1 MLARRRH
8 RSATLWAVLGAIS
21 GPISAILLLA
31 APLGQCPMCWAPV
44 KGWGPTCMW
53 CGTDV
58 RDLGTAAPGRRG
70 VPPVRQEAATL
81 AAALAEERQA
91 AALPGTTA
99 RPDTLESAAAAPAVA
114 SVPHVTEQTAAE
126 RLGAQRAEHLTPVAE
141 PTSVAVDRGQV
152 VNLPV
157 AGPQVLGSAIFVTGS
172 VGLRAGS
179 WYTLELDGR
188 DLVVRGPLE
197 VDPRASVLV
206 RQVGEIDSYAF
217 NGQLIVHG
225 ERGLV
230 LVFMR
235 VSGDTADHL
244 AEVIA
249 DAARGAG
256 QAAS

>member
-1 MLARRRH
+1 M
-8 RSATLWAVLGAIS
+8 TLWAVLGAIS
-21 GPISAILLLA
+21 GPIAATLLLA

-44 KGWGPTCMW
+44 KGWGPMCVW

-58 RDLGTAAPGRRG
+58 RDLGRAAPGRRS
-70 VPPVRQEAATL
+70 VPRANQVATTL
-81 AAALAEERQA
+81 AAALAEDGRA
-91 AALPGTTA
+91 AEAQGTTV
-99 RPDTLESAAAAPAVA
+99 RPDPTEFAGAVPSVA
-114 SVPHVTEQTAAE
+114 SDAHPTEQKSSE
-126 RLGAQRAEHLTPVAE
+126 RIGAKRAKHLTPVAE
-141 PTSVAVDRGQV
+141 PTPTPVDRGQV

-157 AGPQVLGSAIFVTGS
+157 AGPRVLGSAIFVTGS
-172 VGLRAGS
+172 IGLRAGS
-179 WYTLELDGR
+179 WYTLELNR
-188 DLVVRGPLE
+188 SDLAIRGPLE
-197 VDPRASVLV
+197 VDPRAAVLV
-206 RQVGEIDSYAF
+206 RPLGELDSYAF

>member
-1 MLARRRH
+1 MI
-8 RSATLWAVLGAIS
+8 TWAVLGAIS
-21 GPISAILLLA
+21 GPIAALLLLA

-44 KGWGPTCMW
+44 KGWGPTCVW

-58 RDLGTAAPGRRG
+58 RDLGTAAPGRRSAPRTPQ
-70 VPPVRQEAATL
+70 VAATL
-81 AAALAEERQA
+81 ADALAEERRA
-91 AALPGTTA
+91 AGVPGATA
-99 RPDTLESAAAAPAVA
+99 RPMATDNPAVIAAPVPPVVPNPEA
-114 SVPHVTEQTAAE
+114 SEPTAFE
-126 RLGAQRAEHLTPVAE
+126 RVGARRAEHLTPVAD
-141 PTSVAVDRGQV
+141 PDPAPAAVKPAPV

-157 AGPQVLGSAIFVTGS
+157 AGPQILGSAIFVTGS
-172 VGLRAGS
+172 IGLRAGS
-179 WYTLELDGR
+179 WYTLELDGS
-188 DLVVRGPLE
+188 DLAIRGPLE
-197 VDPRASVLV
+197 VDPRAAVLV
-206 RQVGEIDSYAF
+206 RPVGELDSYAF